1 MNAAA
6 NPASLGPSSD
16 GSLGEI
22 LTSTKGLSSEG
33 IQKALDY
40 QQAHGVRFGDAVV
53 ALGLAEHKD
62 VLWALSQ
69 QFRYPFTPQDHG
81 AISEELVVANAPFS
95 DEAEA
100 FRDLRSQLV
109 LESMHQDGQRRAL
122 AVVSAGEKDG
132 RTVVAANLATAF
144 SQLPCR
150 TLLIDANLRTPGL
163 HKVFRTEQGPGLSS
177 VLAGRSELS
186 VIKPV
191 AHLPNLYL
199 LPAGVSAPNPTELLQ
214 REAFGLL
221 LADLVNQFDRVIVDT
236 PSASMGSDARI
247 IAAQCRSALVLGRRD
262 WSPSRA
268 LQTLVTQLNKNAV
281 KIAGVVFN
289 EY

>member
-6 NPASLGPSSD
+6 NSASVDASS
-16 GSLGEI
+16 GGALGEI
-22 LTSTKGLSSEG
+22 LKSTKGLSSES

-53 ALGLAEHKD
+53 ALGMVEHKD

-69 QFRYPFTPQDHG
+69 QFRYPFTPQG
-81 AISEELVVANAPFS
+81 NQSISDELVVANAPFS

-109 LESMHQDGQRRAL
+109 LASMQEGRGRAL
-122 AVVSAGEKDG
+122 AIVSAGEKDG

-150 TLLIDANLRTPGL
+150 TLLIDANLRSPGL
-163 HKVFRTEQGPGLSS
+163 HKVFRIEQGPGLTS
-177 VLAGRSELS
+177 VLAGRSGLN
-186 VIKPV
+186 VIQHV
-191 AHLPNLYL
+191 AHFPNLYL

-214 REAFGLL
+214 RETFGLL
-221 LADLVNQFDRVIVDT
+221 LDDLAGQFDRVIVDT

-247 IAAQCRSALVLGRRD
+247 IAAQCRSALVLGRRG

-268 LQTLVTQLNKNAV
+268 LQTLVTQLGKNAV

-289 EY
+289 EH